1 MEFHFL
7 KKINYQNNLIKLKLN
22 KYHPGVL
29 MSKKDYR
36 LESDSMGQMRVPKN
50 ALYAAQTARA
60 IKNFP
65 KIGRA
70 HV

>member
-1 MEFHFL
+1 
-7 KKINYQNNLIKLKLN
+7 
-22 KYHPGVL
+22 

-36 LESDSMGQMRVPKN
+36 LESDGQMRVPKN

-65 KIGRA
+65 ISDLKFNIYYNFVKSNIILN
-70 HV
+70 HKYIMLN

>member
-1 MEFHFL
+1 
-7 KKINYQNNLIKLKLN
+7 
-22 KYHPGVL
+22 

-65 KIGRA
+65 ISDLKFKILSGNA
-70 HV
+70 